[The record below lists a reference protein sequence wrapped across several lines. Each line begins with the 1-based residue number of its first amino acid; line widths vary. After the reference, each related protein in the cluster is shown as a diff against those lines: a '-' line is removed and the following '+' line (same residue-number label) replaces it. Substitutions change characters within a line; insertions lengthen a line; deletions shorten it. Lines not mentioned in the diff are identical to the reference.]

1 MDCRMLRLGVLSI
14 VSLALWIAQSP
25 AADAPPDFAASGL
38 KFLEQHCTACHGG
51 NEPKA
56 ELKLDQFRDTASV
69 VKQRKTWDKV
79 RRALLAGEMP
89 PKDKPQPAAADVEA
103 FLAHVTAVFDHADR
117 NAPPNPGRVTMRRL
131 NRVEYRNTVRDLLGV
146 DFDPTEGFPAD
157 DIGHGFDNIGDVLS
171 LSPLLMERYLEAAET
186 ISNRVIVVNPPEP
199 ASRYLSGRF
208 LQPNN
213 AETSQARFRVLDPA
227 STEAVHSGP
236 FMAPGDYLKFSAD
249 ADLILRANLY
259 AETASDAPVR
269 VAMFLVCKDDTLPG
283 LATPEELAQFMG
295 ANASKLKH
303 VKIVGIYEITAR
315 EPDKVQQITYDVK
328 RLGNIQNAGVA
339 LLNPVDGVPP
349 AKLHIEHISTVGPL
363 ETRPASH
370 LKILASTPGKP
381 QAEQTQE
388 VLTRLLRQAYRRPA
402 TADEL
407 SKMTQLVDAT
417 IAGGEKWEAGMQRV
431 VQVLLC
437 SPKFLFRVEQDE
449 QPQNLEPRPLDEFQL
464 ASRLSYF
471 LWSTMPDEEL
481 FDLAAK
487 GELSAKLEPQVKRML
502 ADPRSDNF
510 VRSFA
515 FQWLQIQRLD
525 KFAPDAALFPAFND
539 ALRAAM
545 LKETELFFAAV
556 LREDRSVLD
565 LLDANFTFLNEPLA
579 KLYGIADTNG
589 NLIGQPETA
598 PKGEVLIGPE
608 FRRVTLQSK
617 QRGGILTQASVLT
630 VTSNP
635 TRTSPVKRGRWVLEQ
650 MLGEPPPP
658 PPPNVPELPNDAT
671 AAANATL
678 KQRMEVHRQNPAC
691 ANCHAKMDPIGFA
704 LENFDAIGQFRTKDG
719 TFDVDATGE
728 FADGTKFAGPDGLKT
743 VVAQRKELFLRCL
756 AEKLL
761 IYATGRGIE
770 YYDRRPVEAIV
781 QKLNTTEPKFSLLI
795 TEIVQSDPFRRR
807 RGIEATTADGE

>member
-1 MDCRMLRLGVLSI
+1 MLRLGLFSFGW
-14 VSLALWIAQSP
+14 LALSTTLGF
-25 AADAPPDFAASGL
+25 AADPPDFAVGGL

-89 PKDKPQPAAADVEA
+89 PKDKPQPAAAAVEA
-103 FLAHVTAVFDHADR
+103 FLAQVTAVFEYADR

-186 ISNRVIVVNPPEP
+186 IANRVIVVNPPPP
-199 ASRYLSGRF
+199 ARRYLSGRF

-213 AETSQARFRVLDPA
+213 DKTSQGRFRPLDPMA
-227 STEAVHSGP
+227 PEAVHSGP
-236 FMAPGDYLKFSAD
+236 FTAGGDYLKFSAD
-249 ADLILRANLY
+249 SDIMLRANLY
-259 AETASDAPVR
+259 AETKSEAPVK
-269 VAMFLVCKDDTLPG
+269 VALFLILTDDKLPG

-295 ANASKLKH
+295 TNAPKLKN
-303 VKIVGIYEITAR
+303 VKILQTFEITAR
-315 EPDKVQQITYDVK
+315 EPDKAQQIEFAVN
-328 RLGNIQNAGVA
+328 RIGNIQSAGVA
-339 LLNPVDGVPP
+339 LLKPAEGVEP
-349 AKLHIEHISTVGPL
+349 AKLHIEHIWSEGPM

-407 SKMTQLVDAT
+407 AKITQLVDAT
-417 IAGGEKWEAGMQRV
+417 VAGGEKWEAGMQRM

-449 QPQNLEPRPLDEFQL
+449 QPQNPEPRPLDEFQL

-487 GELSAKLEPQVKRML
+487 GELSAKLESQVKRML
-502 ADPRSDNF
+502 ADPRANNF
-510 VRSFA
+510 VRNFA

-525 KFAPDAALFPAFND
+525 KFAPDATLFPAFND
-539 ALRAAM
+539 SLRAAM
-545 LKETELFFAAV
+545 MKETELFFAAV

-565 LLDANFTFLNEPLA
+565 LLDANYTYLNEPLA

-598 PKGEVLIGPE
+598 AKGELLIGLE

-617 QRGGILTQASVLT
+617 QRGGLLTQASVLT

-671 AAANATL
+671 AAANASL

-728 FADGTKFAGPDGLKT
+728 FADGSKFAGPDGLKS

-781 QKLNTTEPKFSLLI
+781 QKLQSTEPKFSLLI

-807 RGIEATTADGE
+807 RGIAPNADQ